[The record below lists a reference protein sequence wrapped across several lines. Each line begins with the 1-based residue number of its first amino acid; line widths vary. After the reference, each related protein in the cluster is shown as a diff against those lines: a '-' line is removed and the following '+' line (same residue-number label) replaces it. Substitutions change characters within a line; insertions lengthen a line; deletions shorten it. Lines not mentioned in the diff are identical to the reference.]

1 MMKKQGQDRLL
12 EILDGYFNSIKVS
25 IKANNF
31 NESLAEMEGVLVK
44 ILVGSALN
52 LDIPERRD
60 FIVDALKLV
69 QKSAFDLLAE
79 TEEVSGEVKWS

>member
-12 EILDGYFNSIKVS
+12 EILDEHFISIKAS

-60 FIVDALKLV
+60 FIVGALQLI
-69 QKSAFDLLAE
+69 QKSAFDLLVE